1 MAVQFLGP
9 ILAAVRIGTPVAKI
23 IAKYGKKAYD
33 AVRLKSP
40 KEFKTA
46 TEAAKDY
53 TKKGAA
59 GVTGAFVASSF
70 TPSSRV
76 DKKIEAP
83 SKKSPHK
90 D

>member
-1 MAVQFLGP
+1 MAAPVVAVILGLIRAGVP
-9 ILAAVRIGTPVAKI
+9 AAKI
-23 IAKYGKKAYD
+23 IAKYGKKAY
-33 AVRLKSP
+33 
-40 KEFKTA
+40 
-46 TEAAKDY
+46 EAAKKMKAPKV
-53 TKKGAA
+53 TPKNVAT

>member
-1 MAVQFLGP
+1 MAAPVVAAILGL
-9 ILAAVRIGTPVAKI
+9 IRVGTPVAKI

-46 TEAAKDY
+46 TEAAKHY
-53 TKKGAA
+53 IKKAAA
-59 GVTGAFVASSF
+59 GVTGAFVASALI
-70 TPSSRV
+70 

>member
-1 MAVQFLGP
+1 MAVQLILGLIRAGVP
-9 ILAAVRIGTPVAKI
+9 AAKI

-46 TEAAKDY
+46 TEAAKHY
-53 TKKGAA
+53 IKKAAA
-59 GVTGAFVASSF
+59 GVTGAFVASALI
-70 TPSSRV
+70 

-83 SKKSPHK
+83 SKKK
-90 D
+90 QEK